1 MEKTSTVQ
9 VRIEPELKASVEEI
23 LDHLGLSMSS
33 AISLFLKQVV
43 LHDGLPFAVKIP
55 NAETRA
61 AFDEIEAIIANK
73 ANEKGQTKEE
83 LYADLGM

>member
-1 MEKTSTVQ
+1 MEKSSTVQ
-9 VRIEPELKASVEEI
+9 IRIEPELKASVEVI

-61 AFDEIEAIIANK
+61 ALDEIEAIIANK

-83 LYADLGM
+83 LIAELGM